1 MLDIALYSF
10 ASEVG
15 ARLNHLDPY
24 HAPHYDFSKPRIK
37 AILNNNFEW
46 IMETYNDG
54 RMRDAVLDNVLRT
67 ILCRTP
73 FLGYDEF
80 ECPDCGDWLLIYRH
94 CHSRFCTRC
103 GVKLQRKLA
112 SKAEVMCINSKH
124 RHVVFT
130 IPENYRELFR
140 TDRNLLNILFAASR
154 NTLMKVFNKN
164 IFDKAK
170 RSKEKRNKSFYGELD
185 YYYTMRNYKDIK
197 IFGAI
202 ATLHTFGR
210 DLKWNPHIHVLVPEL
225 VYNIKEEKCE
235 NFHHIN
241 FESLRKNWQY
251 EVNRLLKEHYDN
263 SKDKKLKSHIKMLIN
278 QSYKNYDN
286 GFYVY
291 AKYQNDSFDEDDK
304 INNEKKKN
312 KVFSKNVG
320 GCVSYM
326 MRYAGRPAMAENR
339 IISYDKESDLVSW
352 WYDDH
357 KTNERITVSESG
369 KELLGKMFIHI
380 PEKNFR
386 MVRYYGFYSSKERD
400 LLYKIHSILGNNV
413 KASIIKQ
420 EKQKELKRKLNQL
433 KFRTLCADTYNRDIL
448 KCRCGSYYEYKDT
461 YNPEGRTNERQYML
475 KCITEM
481 RKLRPP
487 GIYEE
492 E

>member
-130 IPENYRELFR
+130 ITENYRELFR

-170 RSKEKRNKSFYGELD
+170 RSKEK
-185 YYYTMRNYKDIK
+185 
-197 IFGAI
+197 
-202 ATLHTFGR
+202 
-210 DLKWNPHIHVLVPEL
+210 
-225 VYNIKEEKCE
+225 
-235 NFHHIN
+235 
-241 FESLRKNWQY
+241 
-251 EVNRLLKEHYDN
+251 
-263 SKDKKLKSHIKMLIN
+263 KK
-278 QSYKNYDN
+278 
-286 GFYVY
+286 
-291 AKYQNDSFDEDDK
+291 
-304 INNEKKKN
+304 
-312 KVFSKNVG
+312 
-320 GCVSYM
+320 
-326 MRYAGRPAMAENR
+326 
-339 IISYDKESDLVSW
+339 
-352 WYDDH
+352 
-357 KTNERITVSESG
+357 
-369 KELLGKMFIHI
+369 
-380 PEKNFR
+380 
-386 MVRYYGFYSSKERD
+386 
-400 LLYKIHSILGNNV
+400 
-413 KASIIKQ
+413 
-420 EKQKELKRKLNQL
+420 
-433 KFRTLCADTYNRDIL
+433 
-448 KCRCGSYYEYKDT
+448 
-461 YNPEGRTNERQYML
+461 
-475 KCITEM
+475 
-481 RKLRPP
+481 
-487 GIYEE
+487 
-492 E
+492 